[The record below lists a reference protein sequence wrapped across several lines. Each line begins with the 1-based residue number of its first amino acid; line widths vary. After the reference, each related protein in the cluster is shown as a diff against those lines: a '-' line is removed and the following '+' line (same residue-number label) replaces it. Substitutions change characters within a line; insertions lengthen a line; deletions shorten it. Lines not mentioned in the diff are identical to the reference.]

1 MSTDTLTEEQL
12 EFLATC
18 EEEFK
23 DRYTD
28 NDEEY
33 LKVKNN
39 KLNPPIMYPWNN
51 RSRRYDS
58 SPHHGSQ
65 RRNWRPRDH
74 YYQGGRGGYNRYDR
88 QYRDRDRDRGRDRY
102 HSYDY
107 HRNRY

>member
-1 MSTDTLTEEQL
+1 MSADTLTEEQL
-12 EFLATC
+12 EFLASC

-33 LKVKNN
+33 VKVKNS
-39 KLNPPIMYPWNN
+39 KLTPPIMYPWNN

-58 SPHHGSQ
+58 TPHHGAQ
-65 RRNWRPRDH
+65 RRNWRSRDH
-74 YYQGGRGGYNRYDR
+74 YYQGGRGYNRHDR
-88 QYRDRDRDRGRDRY
+88 HYRDR
-102 HSYDY
+102 HQPYDY